1 MSVNNFI
8 VNMLCLKMWNVR
20 ETSSENVSKEIKM
33 NSFKK
38 VVLIVK
44 VIVFLLAQR
53 RFENLSYIH
62 KI

>member
-1 MSVNNFI
+1 
-8 VNMLCLKMWNVR
+8 MLCLKIWNVR